1 MPRTTFDRSNVQ
13 GGKQWGQAKQ
23 KQVEEINDE
32 IEAIITQNVYPE
44 VEELEEKL
52 AAYKDQFITY
62 DLDGSGD
69 LDDNDVRVMMEKL
82 GQPKNQIEI
91 RKMIK
96 EIDLNGSGTI
106 NYKEF
111 VHMMLGGKSSIMRM
125 ILMFEEKMKAK
136 EIPTGLPPK
145 KSFSDL
151 P

>member
-23 KQVEEINDE
+23 RQTDQIDDE
-32 IEAIITQNVYPE
+32 IDSIITQNTYPE
-44 VEELEEKL
+44 VEELDEKL
-52 AAYKDQFITY
+52 VAYKDQFITY

-82 GQPKNQIEI
+82 GQLKNHIEI

-106 NYKEF
+106 NFREF
-111 VHMMLGGKSSIMRM
+111 VQMMLGGKTSIMRM
-125 ILMFEEKMKAK
+125 ILMFEEKNK
-136 EIPTGLPPK
+136 EKEKPVGPPPK